1 MNFRTFAK
9 LITTNEKVMLHTFM
23 DSLREDGN
31 RQINHHGKMI
41 SIGESKKNEET
52 NVEEAHPTY
61 KDMTQRNEKE
71 LVEARK
77 VWYDHAETKR
87 MNALKFAEFASKKGI
102 PIVIF
107 AFATLYW
114 SYGLF
119 YFFNP
124 TPM

>member
-1 MNFRTFAK
+1 
-9 LITTNEKVMLHTFM
+9 MLHTFM

-41 SIGESKKNEET
+41 SIGESKKNQVT

-107 AFATLYW
+107 AFAILYW

>member
-1 MNFRTFAK
+1 
-9 LITTNEKVMLHTFM
+9 MLHTFM
-23 DSLREDGN
+23 DNLREDGN
-31 RQINHHGKMI
+31 RQINHHGKKI
-41 SIGESKKNEET
+41 SIGKGESKKNQAT
-52 NVEEAHPTY
+52 NVEVAHPTY
-61 KDMTQRNEKE
+61 KDMIQRNERD

-87 MNALKFAEFASKKGI
+87 MNYLKFGEFAAKKGI

-107 AFATLYW
+107 TFSTLYW

-124 TPM
+124 TPL